1 MLRRYHFGVNLALVV
16 LVLLLPLLFLLV
28 QILNE
33 GDNRVNGV
41 SSTWVAGTL
50 TAWLGWRDAALA
62 QKEGR

>member
-1 MLRRYHFGVNLALVV
+1 MV

-50 TAWLGWRDAALA
+50 TAWLAGRTAAGRDAALA